1 MSKDLFL
8 IRFSNGHADRI
19 PMAEAEPILKVH
31 GEIRRVDER
40 LLLWPP
46 ETSPIASWI
55 DIICE
60 DDRLVSVALNRPYL
74 GPHLRVFLFDLLR
87 QLGMALID
95 PGGGPVVVAGDRR
108 ADLPECYRKDAVIVT
123 SADDVYP

>member
-1 MSKDLFL
+1 
-8 IRFSNGHADRI
+8 
-19 PMAEAEPILKVH
+19 MAEAEPVLKTY
-31 GEIRRVDER
+31 GEIRHVDER

-55 DIICE
+55 DLSCE
-60 DDRLVSVALNRPYL
+60 DGRLVLVALNRPYL

-95 PGGGPVVVAGDRR
+95 PVGGSIVVAGERR
-108 ADLPECYRKDAVIVT
+108 TDLPECYRKDAVIVT
-123 SADDVYP
+123 SADEIYL